1 MDTVLS
7 RVDDYGQDRPGDLQ
21 CHQSNCQKKKKM
33 SYMPAN
39 WRVLPGS
46 VLKCQPA
53 RGVYVDT
60 AKHKTS
66 DDDSGL
72 NL

>member
-1 MDTVLS
+1 MDRTVQGTYS
-7 RVDDYGQDRPGDLQ
+7 VIKAIV
-21 CHQSNCQKKKKM
+21 KKKKM